1 MAHQWP
7 TNGCRKYVARTVRN
21 FTVQLEDAVYMS
33 KEERFTSVIK
43 VLTKSTNED
52 VLWNASVV
60 VYNMLNCPS
69 VKLAPDGSV
78 VGGKKVEVL
87 TKECKDTLVSH
98 PPGTSRAIL
107 FKAACACVLLSFSL
121 SLCVCLSAAQA
132 RSNPDDI

>member
-1 MAHQWP
+1 
-7 TNGCRKYVARTVRN
+7 
-21 FTVQLEDAVYMS
+21 VQLEDAVYMS

-98 PPGTSRAIL
+98 PGTSRAI
-107 FKAACACVLLSFSL
+107 FKAVCSVFCSLFSL
-121 SLCVCLSAAQA
+121 SLSTSLFVFFGS
-132 RSNPDDI
+132 SNEE